1 MRPQQTRNSILA
13 SCLVG
18 TTTRVAAVLLAFA
31 GGVPAAADAARDE
44 QHKKLDFLVGVWSTS
59 HAVPA
64 GDGEARIVLGEAVI
78 EWVVGKSW
86 LRHEFEA
93 EFPGRGRV
101 FMTNMMN
108 YSLTKKMYNFYM
120 FDHFG
125 GEAGQF
131 YGDWRVSNEIVLT
144 AMFAEED
151 GTTSYQRFTL
161 TPVSADEIR
170 FNRAFSDDGDNYH
183 FELEGVYTRKKE

>member
-1 MRPQQTRNSILA
+1 MRPQPTRNSILA

-18 TTTRVAAVLLAFA
+18 TTARVAAVLLAFA
-31 GGVPAAADAARDE
+31 GGLPAAADATRDE
-44 QHKKLDFLVGVWSTS
+44 QHKKLNFLVGVWNTS
-59 HAVPA
+59 HAVPS
-64 GDGEARIVLGEAVI
+64 GDGEATIVLGEAVI

-108 YSLTKKMYNFYM
+108 YSPTKKMYNFYM

-125 GEAGQF
+125 GEAGAF

-144 AMFAEED
+144 AMFEEED
-151 GTTSYQRFTL
+151 GTTSYQKFTL

-170 FNRAFSDDGDNYH
+170 INRAFSADGDNYH
-183 FELEGVYTRKKE
+183 FELKGVYTRKNE